1 MQFRA
6 NDHVTAAREKNEKE
20 NRKAPGP
27 VFDPRV
33 RVCYLPQPHNG
44 GCVIAIR
51 FFGDVH
57 SIKYTTIKKNVF
69 NTKMAAAIM
78 KHMIETTI

>member
-1 MQFRA
+1 MI
-6 NDHVTAAREKNEKE
+6 V
-20 NRKAPGP
+20 
-27 VFDPRV
+27 
-33 RVCYLPQPHNG
+33 
-44 GCVIAIR
+44 IR

-69 NTKMAAAIM
+69 NTKMAAAFM

>member
-6 NDHVTAAREKNEKE
+6 NNHVTAAREKNEKE
-20 NRKAPGP
+20 NRKA
-27 VFDPRV
+27 RV

-44 GCVIAIR
+44 GCVIVIR

-57 SIKYTTIKKNVF
+57 SIKYTTKKKNVF